1 MLNDHLVFNFLY
13 WVKMSTGFIIFS
25 PTTPEAQPSSEQNDE
40 YSNVVNMMDFNFLL
54 EEAEE
59 ERK

>member
-1 MLNDHLVFNFLY
+1 
-13 WVKMSTGFIIFS
+13 MSTGFIIFF
-25 PTTPEAQPSSEQNDE
+25 PTTPEARPSSEQNDE
-40 YSNVVNMMDFNFLL
+40 YSNDLNMMDFNFLL

>member
-1 MLNDHLVFNFLY
+1 MRIRSLILYTKLKWALVSFCF
-13 WVKMSTGFIIFS
+13 
-25 PTTPEAQPSSEQNDE
+25 PTAPEAQPSSEQNDE
-40 YSNVVNMMDFNFLL
+40 YSVLNMMDFNFLL

>member
-1 MLNDHLVFNFLY
+1 
-13 WVKMSTGFIIFS
+13 MSTGFIIFS

-40 YSNVVNMMDFNFLL
+40 YSNVLNMMDFNFLL

-59 ERK
+59 GRK

>member
-1 MLNDHLVFNFLY
+1 
-13 WVKMSTGFIIFS
+13 MSTGFNFFPHCS
-25 PTTPEAQPSSEQNDE
+25 LQPEAQPSSEQNDK
-40 YSNVVNMMDFNFLL
+40 YCNVLNMMDFNCLL